1 VTRLTTLRDPSN
13 APQPITTRPELA
25 EVTAQRVVY
34 VATGKFLGVSDKF
47 TEQRQSI
54 YALKDPYNSTAHGL
68 IPISRTGAY
77 PTSTITDFVRQDL
90 VPVGSSTTERSTQI
104 QSGAT
109 PVDFT
114 TQNGWF
120 VDLPDGGTT
129 GNPSERVNVDPI
141 LQLGT
146 LVVASNVPIADP
158 CVAGGYGWLNFLD
171 YRTGGYVAGAT
182 DNMASTK
189 LSGALVVGINVIQL
203 PGGTVKTEV
212 TMADNQVTT
221 KDTPT
226 AATSLQGRRVSWREL
241 IVE

>member
-1 VTRLTTLRDPSN
+1 MTRLATVVDP
-13 APQPITTRPELA
+13 AGAAQPITTKPELA
-25 EVTAQRVVY
+25 EVTGKRVVY
-34 VATGKFLGVSDKF
+34 IATGKFLGVSDK
-47 TEQRQSI
+47 TSEQRQSI
-54 YALKDPYNSTAHGL
+54 YAIKDPYDSTTNGL
-68 IPISRTGAY
+68 IPMTRAGTF

-90 VPVGSSTTERSTQI
+90 TAVDDSTRTTTI

-146 LVVASNVPIADP
+146 LVIGSNVPIADA
-158 CVAGGYGWLNFLD
+158 CVAGGYGWLNFFD
-171 YRTGGYVAGAT
+171 YRTGGYILGSTANA
-182 DNMASTK
+182 ASTK
-189 LSGALVVGINVIQL
+189 VSGALVVGINVIQL
-203 PGGTVKTEV
+203 PGGSVKTEV

-226 AATSLQGRRVSWREL
+226 AASSLQGRRVSWREL